1 MKYKAN
7 ILVVDDD
14 IPVCKSISSALKA
27 EGHIVDMAYS
37 GEEALKKEPEKKYAV
52 MVIDLMMPG
61 LDGIEL
67 IEKVKKRNSDITL
80 IMITGYP
87 SIKKA
92 VQSIKLG
99 AFDFLPKPFTPDEL
113 LSIVSRALEKR
124 FIYEEIAAEKEIA
137 EIKLVTLH
145 LPPGQ
150 YYCIPDNSWVKIEKE
165 GHVTIGIHHI
175 FLRSLIDITSIHLPK
190 LGTIKHQ
197 GETCLTIKD
206 SQNKTHRLWSPT
218 SGKVIQINENIKK
231 DPTILMIDPYQEGW
245 IIKMEPTQ
253 LEEDLK
259 NLKNLNTG

>member
-1 MKYKAN
+1 MKYRAK

-14 IPVCKSISSALKA
+14 IPVCKSIASALKA

-37 GEEALKKEPEKKYAV
+37 GEEALEKEIRKDYAI

-67 IEKVKKRNSDITL
+67 TEKVKKRNPDITL

-92 VQSIKLG
+92 VQAIKLG
-99 AFDFLPKPFTPDEL
+99 AFDFLPKPFSPDEL

-124 FIYEEIAAEKEIA
+124 FIYEEIATEKGIA
-137 EIKLVTLH
+137 ERKLVKLH

-150 YYCIPDNSWVKIEKE
+150 YFCIPNNSWVKIEKE
-165 GHVTIGIHHI
+165 GPVTIGIHHV
-175 FLRSLIDITSIHLPK
+175 FLRNLIDITSVHFTES
-190 LGTIKHQ
+190 GTIKNQ

-206 SQNKTHRLWSPT
+206 SQNKTHRLWSPA

-231 DPTILMIDPYQEGW
+231 NPTILMIDPYREGW
-245 IIKMEPTQ
+245 IMKIEPTQ
-253 LEEDLK
+253 IEEDLK
-259 NLKNLNTG
+259 NLKNLNTD